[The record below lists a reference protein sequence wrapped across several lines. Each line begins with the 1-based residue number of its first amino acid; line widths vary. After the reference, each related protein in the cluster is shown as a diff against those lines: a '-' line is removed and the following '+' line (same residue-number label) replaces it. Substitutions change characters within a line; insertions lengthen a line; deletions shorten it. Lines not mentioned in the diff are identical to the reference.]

1 MSTSVS
7 VALRSAVTI
16 VALVMIP
23 LAAVLGIQAPQ
34 ITRWLDGAGQSPQ
47 ANWTHAPK
55 AAAVTE
61 TVRVSR
67 GKLVEAPPAK
77 AKPAARLASPAF
89 WSEADLT
96 QQASCAAADE
106 PRLLPTQQRTK
117 RGEKE
122 GAAASRSAP
131 VADSAP
137 PVDHYKVLE
146 QRLRALGA
154 TQYRLE
160 TWGVSGE
167 LFRFRAMVAVAGR
180 TSHNRYFQATDADS
194 LCAFERVVEQVEQWR
209 SAQRGSSAP
218 RPVSAGR

>member
-1 MSTSVS
+1 MSSSVS

-34 ITRWLDGAGQSPQ
+34 ITRWLDGAGQSSQ

-61 TVRVSR
+61 TVQVSP
-67 GKLVEAPPAK
+67 GKAVESPP
-77 AKPAARLASPAF
+77 AKPAARLASPVF
-89 WSEADLT
+89 WSDADVT
-96 QQASCAAADE
+96 KQASFAAPDE

-122 GAAASRSAP
+122 GAAASRSEP

-137 PVDHYKVLE
+137 PADRYKVLA

-167 LFRFRAMVAVAGR
+167 LYRFRAMVAVAGR

-209 SAQRGSSAP
+209 NAQRGSAAP
-218 RPVSAGR
+218 RPASSRR